1 MHAKFKNVK
10 HSRPVLV
17 LDNQGILFGISIL
30 SYFTMNLFQSVEFD
44 GFLVT
49 NQFAG

>member
-10 HSRPVLV
+10 HSRPVQV
-17 LDNQGILFGISIL
+17 LDNQGIVFEIKVL
-30 SYFTMNLFQSVEFD
+30 SFFTMNFFQSVEFD